1 LPSGQH
7 AGNTVSTVLWGLHYG
22 DIRNFL
28 PYRILVAFFGL
39 VLTVISGTGV
49 YIWWKKRKGRI
60 LAASRQRQAGR
71 MGSADEPLVLRLES

>member
-1 LPSGQH
+1 ALRDVSLPYGQH

-39 VLTVISGTGV
+39 VLTVISVTGV
-49 YIWWKKRKGRI
+49 YIWWKKRR
-60 LAASRQRQAGR
+60 AR
-71 MGSADEPLVLRLES
+71 LRVRSSSQDLSPARTSS